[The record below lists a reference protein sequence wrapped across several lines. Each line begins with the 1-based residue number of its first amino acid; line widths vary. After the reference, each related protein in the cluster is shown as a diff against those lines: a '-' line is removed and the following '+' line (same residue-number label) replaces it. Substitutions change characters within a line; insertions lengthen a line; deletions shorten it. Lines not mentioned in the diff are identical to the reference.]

1 MLNQSKL
8 LLSLVLIA
16 AIGGGFYAGQT
27 YADQPAMQ
35 KALNKLQSAERTL
48 DKATHDKGGHRVK
61 ALRHV
66 RDAIKEVERGIR
78 YDRRN

>member
-8 LLSLVLIA
+8 LFGLTFVA
-16 AIGGGFYAGQT
+16 ALGAGFYAGHG
-27 YADQPAMQ
+27 YADQPAMH

-48 DKATHDKGGHRVK
+48 EKATHDKGGHRVK
-61 ALRHV
+61 ALGHV
-66 RDAIKEVERGIR
+66 RSAIKEVERGIR